1 MDRLLDGSEE
11 TREGSMA
18 NTSLGTA
25 KKAKNDEFYTMY
37 EDISNE
43 MVAYWNFNK
52 DVFRDKVVLCPADD
66 PAWSNFRKFFADVFE
81 EWGLKKLICTS
92 YAPQAKQGVLFEGPD
107 PEETADPKYDP
118 ELSETRG
125 RVMILER
132 KDLNG
137 DGRIGREDMLWEYLN
152 GDGDFRSAEV
162 TALRDEADIVVTNPP
177 FSLFREFLAWLEA
190 GDVQYSIVGTI
201 NAITYP
207 DTFELIRKNKLWK
220 GATANSTD
228 MIFRVPEGAEVKA
241 ADRAKAVK
249 MLRARGGQ
257 YADLPDD
264 AGFTRQGNSCWFTN
278 IDHGVRHEWLDLDT
292 MQRNRTKRNAKKVI
306 RDRGYP
312 VYDNYDAIEV
322 GYVEAIPSDHAGVMG
337 VPVSFLDRYNPE
349 QFEILGLSGSDYP
362 RTKTY
367 GKKERV
373 VDGVRMKSNTGTL
386 GAVVRTD
393 EFGSGTHFDVG
404 YPVKGIYRRLFIRL
418 RQHQEA

>member
-1 MDRLLDGSEE
+1 
-11 TREGSMA
+11 MA

-92 YAPQAKQGVLFEGPD
+92 YAPRAKQGVLFEGAD
-107 PEETADPKYDP
+107 PEETEDPKYDP
-118 ELSETRG
+118 ELSESRG

-137 DGRIGREDMLWEYLN
+137 DGRIGREDMHWEYLN

-201 NAITYP
+201 NAITYKE
-207 DTFELIRKNKLWK
+207 TFALIRANKLWK

-228 MIFRVPEGAEVKA
+228 MIFRVPEGAEVKPE
-241 ADRAKAVK
+241 DRAKAIR
-249 MLRARGGQ
+249 MLRAAGGQ

-264 AGFTRQGNSCWFTN
+264 AEFTRQGNSCWFTN

-292 MQRNRTKRNAKKVI
+292 MQRNRTKLRAKKVI
-306 RDRGYP
+306 RENGYP
-312 VYDNYDAIEV
+312 EYDNYDGIEV
-322 GYVEAIPSDHAGVMG
+322 AYTEAIPSDYAGLMG
-337 VPVSFLDRYNPE
+337 VPVSFLDKYNPE
-349 QFEILGLSGSDYP
+349 QFEILGITKTWDDATGLK
-362 RTKTY
+362 TKTY
-367 GKKERV
+367 PMQVQVSKTRGRSRVGKLN
-373 VDGVRMKSNTGTL
+373 DGPAIKVMSAPSETYYEVGDEMFVQRYARILIRNRNPE
-386 GAVVRTD
+386 GA
-393 EFGSGTHFDVG
+393 
-404 YPVKGIYRRLFIRL
+404 
-418 RQHQEA
+418 QA